1 MPDRNVAMAQAPH
14 YLVTG
19 GTGFFGRALLRHWIA
34 LRVSGQPGSTVT
46 LLSRNPSAFAAL
58 HPALARQPWLRLAQG
73 DVCDRASL
81 PRGIGFTHILHAAAD
96 STVGPQLTPLQRYDQ
111 IVNGTRNLLDL
122 AVACGAQ
129 RFLLTSSGAVYGV
142 QPPHLDQIP
151 EDWHGIPDPLNP
163 ANAYGVAKRAA
174 EHLCALYGQTH
185 GIHTVIARCFA
196 FVGPDLPMDVHFA
209 IGNFIRD
216 ALWRDEIT
224 VSGDGSPLRSYLDQQ
239 DLAQWLLTLLEHGAA
254 GQAYN
259 VGSDQAL
266 SIAELAHLV
275 RDIVAPNKKVHIH
288 RATNESNGR
297 NIYVPSIQKARN
309 ELALEVRVALV
320 DAIKM
325 TADAAIRRIRQ
336 PSI

>member
-1 MPDRNVAMAQAPH
+1 MDRQNH
-14 YLVTG
+14 ILLTG
-19 GTGFFGRALLRHWIA
+19 GTGFFGKALLRYWAAQEQVDRSAPH
-34 LRVSGQPGSTVT
+34 VT
-46 LLSRNPSAFAAL
+46 LLSRDPDRFAGQYPTRVA
-58 HPALARQPWLRLAQG
+58 HPWLRMHRG
-73 DVCDRASL
+73 DISDPRTL
-81 PRGIGFTHILHAAAD
+81 PSDTPFTHILHAAAD
-96 STVGPQLTPLQRYDQ
+96 STFGPQLTPLKRYDQ

-129 RFLLTSSGAVYGV
+129 RLLLTSSGAVYGV
-142 QPPHLDQIP
+142 QPPHLVQIP

-185 GIHTVIARCFA
+185 GIRTVIARCFA
-196 FVGPDLPMDVHFA
+196 FVGPDLPMEVHFA